1 MKILFLSKRFPQG
14 RDLISRP
21 YGRFYFLPM
30 FLASQGH
37 EVHLLLL
44 SYLRSPSLSF
54 HRNGLYW
61 VSKSFL
67 QNGGLS
73 YHRCIV
79 DRVRF
84 FTPDWIV
91 GFSDTYYGILA
102 QRIGARFGIH
112 TAIDAY
118 DNYESYL
125 SWCKPLHCLW
135 RSAVASADVVTAAS
149 PYLAK
154 YLAQSKPNRPVS
166 VIPMAPDPEIF
177 IPLDRL
183 ACRRRI
189 GLSFDKK
196 IIGYCGSL
204 HRNRDIETLFEAWH
218 ILHSDNN
225 NLQMV
230 ISGRRQ
236 PGIRIP
242 EGVYHLGYLP
252 DERVP
257 DLLNAVDVLVV
268 PNRLSSFGEY
278 SCPVKLYEAMQCQIP
293 VIATRTPSTQWILN
307 DHKDMLC
314 QDGDPSEMASKI
326 SRILDLGHFDYGV
339 VNTWE
344 KSARLFEQVLLTQ

>member
-1 MKILFLSKRFPQG
+1 MKILILSKRRPQA
-14 RDLISRP
+14 RDLIERP
-21 YGRFYFLPM
+21 YGRFYFLPKY
-30 FLASQGH
+30 LSTRGH
-37 EVHLLLL
+37 DVHLMLFSYQLDSSDFFQRGGFNWASKSFWPTAGL
-44 SYLRSPSLSF
+44 SYL
-54 HRNGLYW
+54 
-61 VSKSFL
+61 
-67 QNGGLS
+67 Q
-73 YHRCIV
+73 CIIK
-79 DRVRF
+79 RVRSCN
-84 FTPDWIV
+84 PDWIV

-242 EGVYHLGYLP
+242 KGVYHLGYLP

-293 VIATRTPSTQWILN
+293 VIATRTPSTQWILS
-307 DHKDMLC
+307 DHKDM
-314 QDGDPSEMASKI
+314 PVP
-326 SRILDLGHFDYGV
+326 R
-339 VNTWE
+339 W
-344 KSARLFEQVLLTQ
+344 